1 MAMATRPVSA
11 NALLDA
17 RECGSQCVRGARN
30 PLNQFTTFLPS
41 LPSLCL
47 SRSPI
52 PPPFC
57 LPYPQPP
64 FFLILPIFLQLQSLG
79 RCDLCRIARSLSR
92 NWLWCSV

>member
-1 MAMATRPVSA
+1 MATRPVSA

-30 PLNQFTTFLPS
+30 PSSQFITFLPS

-52 PPPFC
+52 PHHSASLTLNLPSILSYPFSYSFRVWGAVTC
-57 LPYPQPP
+57 AE
-64 FFLILPIFLQLQSLG
+64 LQGASAETDFGAL
-79 RCDLCRIARSLSR
+79 
-92 NWLWCSV
+92 